1 MQDKND
7 RTFRKGPGA
16 ARLECDQPRHPAP
29 CMELSITAL
38 VCLIQLVWESGM
50 DDKEEKSVI
59 EQMVDKINDAVEN
72 LVNTASEA
80 AMKALEPE
88 LPKKDEEQPVASL
101 PLAGDGLVSD
111 PLLSISPVALA
122 PATRKQ
128 PAPKTAAKKSAKKS
142 ANQTTESATKK
153 SATRKSNKSAE

>member
-1 MQDKND
+1 
-7 RTFRKGPGA
+7 
-16 ARLECDQPRHPAP
+16 
-29 CMELSITAL
+29 MELSITAL
-38 VCLIQLVWESGM
+38 VCLIHLVWESGM

-88 LPKKDEEQPVASL
+88 PLKKNEEQPIASL

-111 PLLSISPVALA
+111 PRLAIPPVALA
-122 PATRKQ
+122 PATPKR
-128 PAPKTAAKKSAKKS
+128 PAPRTAAKKSGKKS
-142 ANQTTESATKK
+142 ANQTAESATKK
-153 SATRKSNKSAE
+153 SANKKSNKSAEQSTKEIGQDGE